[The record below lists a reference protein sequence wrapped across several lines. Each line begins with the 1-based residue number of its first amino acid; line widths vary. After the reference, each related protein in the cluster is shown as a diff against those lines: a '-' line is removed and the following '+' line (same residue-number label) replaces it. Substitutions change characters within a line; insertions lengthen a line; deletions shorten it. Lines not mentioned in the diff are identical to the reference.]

1 MGKTKNNV
9 VFILFTILCFFIF
22 PSSSFSAQGVF
33 SYSKSVMITINM
45 SSFNGFGND
54 DIESN
59 LLDSDYIISNINKSE
74 IIIFNE

>member
-1 MGKTKNNV
+1 
-9 VFILFTILCFFIF
+9 
-22 PSSSFSAQGVF
+22 
-33 SYSKSVMITINM
+33 M